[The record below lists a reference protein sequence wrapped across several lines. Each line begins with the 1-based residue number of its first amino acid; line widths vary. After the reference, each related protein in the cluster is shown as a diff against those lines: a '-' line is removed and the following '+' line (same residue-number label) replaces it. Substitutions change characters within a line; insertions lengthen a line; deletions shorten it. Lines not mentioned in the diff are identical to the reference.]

1 MNETEITDVLVDPS
15 ARAASAQAN
24 PLESLS
30 GSGGEQAHG
39 QPPPPDG
46 GDAVYQ
52 QCDQCGAPTD
62 HNQRYCVVCGAQLR
76 RATDPAARYLSE
88 ATASRQARRASSAP
102 ASSSRRSAPRRG
114 GLGIALMLALIPVAA
129 AVGVQ
134 VGRSSNNGDAQLI
147 QALARRQG
155 TVTVSSAARPAAPR
169 TAAVAHAKRAKA
181 RTSGASPKASPTKST
196 SSTKGGGKVIST
208 TKNGSA
214 QQISGFKATKSEEQ
228 QGAKATQQVQ
238 KSTGKNY
245 VNSQNSLPA
254 QVVVP

>member
-15 ARAASAQAN
+15 ARAAGAQAN
-24 PLESLS
+24 PLESVS
-30 GSGGEQAHG
+30 RSGGEQARG

-46 GDAVYQ
+46 AVYSE
-52 QCDQCGAPTD
+52 CDQCGAPTD
-62 HNQRYCVVCGAQLR
+62 HDQRYCVVCGSHLR

-88 ATASRQARRASSAP
+88 ATATSRALRASAP
-102 ASSSRRSAPRRG
+102 ASSPPRPTPRWG
-114 GLGIALMLALIPVAA
+114 GLGVALMLALIPVAA

-134 VGRSSNNGDAQLI
+134 VGRSSNNDAQLI
-147 QALARRQG
+147 HALARHQG
-155 TVTVSSAARPAAPR
+155 TVTLSSSTTPAASQ
-169 TAAVAHAKRAKA
+169 TADAAHDKRPKA
-181 RTSGASPKASPTKST
+181 HTTVASPKASPTKST
-196 SSTKGGGKVIST
+196 SSTKGAGKVISR

-238 KSTGKNY
+238 KSTGKSY